1 MLLQYALAVTALM
14 TPLSYASIDSTTSN
28 NLTVAMIR
36 AAPPNWPLP
45 ILNKDWTGITLNISE
60 TVDYGIELMH
70 DAAASGAHIVSF
82 PELWFPG

>member
-1 MLLQYALAVTALM
+1 MLFQHALAISAVMAPFSYVSANTA
-14 TPLSYASIDSTTSN
+14 TSN

-45 ILNKDWTGITLNISE
+45 LLNKDWTGITLNISE

-70 DAAASGAHIVSF
+70 EAAASGANIVSF